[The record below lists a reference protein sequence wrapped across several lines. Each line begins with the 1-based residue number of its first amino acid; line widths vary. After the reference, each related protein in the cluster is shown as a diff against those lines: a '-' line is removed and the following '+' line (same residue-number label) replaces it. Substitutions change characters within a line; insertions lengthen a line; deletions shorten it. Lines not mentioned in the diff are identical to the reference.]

1 MDRFERYWTGK
12 TTRHLLSAM
21 KSFEPIDDGTTV
33 QMPNSPPGRAVVQ
46 SVRASGADVRTRVH
60 FGSDN
65 VQRRRT

>member
-1 MDRFERYWTGK
+1 MDRFKRYWTGK
-12 TTRHLLSAM
+12 TTCHLLSAM
-21 KSFEPIDDGTTV
+21 KSFEPIDDETTV

-65 VQRRRT
+65 VQ